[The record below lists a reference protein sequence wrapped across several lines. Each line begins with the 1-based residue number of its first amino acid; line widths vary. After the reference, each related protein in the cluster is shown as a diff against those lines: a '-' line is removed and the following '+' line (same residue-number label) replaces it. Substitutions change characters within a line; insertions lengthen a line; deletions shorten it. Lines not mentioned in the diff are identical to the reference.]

1 MDLEKVLFREI
12 DNKSRIFLY
21 KEGDCWSAHDN
32 SARHLCFLYSQF
44 NAFDRIYHAYEIVLK
59 CVMLSNAMIEKFVE
73 HTLVQTGRADEME
86 ISIPEE
92 KKADMSSPGSP
103 GQYRQYGLSLSRSC
117 KRRPLNEGPGSDD
130 SYWSAQ
136 PYRGR

>member
-73 HTLVQTGRADEME
+73 HTLVQTVEQMKWKSAFR
-86 ISIPEE
+86 
-92 KKADMSSPGSP
+92 KKKKRNLKAGAA
-103 GQYRQYGLSLSRSC
+103 RSEY
-117 KRRPLNEGPGSDD
+117 K
-130 SYWSAQ
+130 
-136 PYRGR
+136 

>member
-32 SARHLCFLYSQF
+32 SARHLCF
-44 NAFDRIYHAYEIVLK
+44 YHAYEIVLK

-92 KKADMSSPGSP
+92 KKAEFESW
-103 GQYRQYGLSLSRSC
+103 RSTF
-117 KRRPLNEGPGSDD
+117 GV
-130 SYWSAQ
+130 
-136 PYRGR
+136 

>member
-21 KEGDCWSAHDN
+21 KEGDCWS
-32 SARHLCFLYSQF
+32 LYSQL

-92 KKADMSSPGSP
+92 KKAEFESW
-103 GQYRQYGLSLSRSC
+103 RSTF
-117 KRRPLNEGPGSDD
+117 GV
-130 SYWSAQ
+130 
-136 PYRGR
+136 

>member
-59 CVMLSNAMIEKFVE
+59 CVTLSNAMIEKFVE

-92 KKADMSSPGSP
+92 KKAEFESW
-103 GQYRQYGLSLSRSC
+103 RSTF
-117 KRRPLNEGPGSDD
+117 GV
-130 SYWSAQ
+130 
-136 PYRGR
+136 